1 MHIIP
6 ASWSHLHLLVSI
18 FPSIGLVFVL
28 AAYLTGLITNSELTK
43 RICLVLFG
51 LLGLLAIPTYVSGVG
66 SMAALA
72 TVPDISQAMMDTHY
86 NWGLVALA
94 VLVAAGAASA
104 YEIWRLR
111 RGGQLSERNL
121 LVVLGLAVATLA
133 VMALVGQNGWEINHI
148 ELSPDFVSGGTPQS
162 WSHVHIILNHFP
174 TVGFVIGLALFV
186 TALLKN
192 DDILKRI
199 GLSIFAICAL
209 LGAPTYVTGAA
220 SMWALTLPPIPEI
233 SASAINAH
241 RDMALLTLFGLAFT
255 GGLAWMELWRY
266 RHVGRFCNRALYV
279 VLGFALV
286 TLGIMAETGH
296 RGGLIN
302 HPEIRSA
309 SDVFPEDAITG
320 FWSPAIET
328 AINNVTWFVPW
339 QTLHFFGYSL
349 LFGSVLF
356 ITLRILGLWK
366 FLPYSSVHRVL
377 PLAFF
382 GLLINVFSGMLIL
395 LADTYRYVNN
405 TTFAPKIAF
414 IAIGGVATLYFSLS
428 GDLWKL
434 KAGDDAAISAKLTSL
449 LILAAWTGVI
459 MGGRL
464 LPYL

>member
-1 MHIIP
+1 M
-6 ASWSHLHLLVSI
+6 
-18 FPSIGLVFVL
+18 
-28 AAYLTGLITNSELTK
+28 
-43 RICLVLFG
+43 
-51 LLGLLAIPTYVSGVG
+51 
-66 SMAALA
+66 
-72 TVPDISQAMMDTHY
+72 
-86 NWGLVALA
+86 
-94 VLVAAGAASA
+94 
-104 YEIWRLR
+104 
-111 RGGQLSERNL
+111 
-121 LVVLGLAVATLA
+121 
-133 VMALVGQNGWEINHI
+133 
-148 ELSPDFVSGGTPQS
+148 
-162 WSHVHIILNHFP
+162 
-174 TVGFVIGLALFV
+174 
-186 TALLKN
+186 
-192 DDILKRI
+192 
-199 GLSIFAICAL
+199 
-209 LGAPTYVTGAA
+209 
-220 SMWALTLPPIPEI
+220 
-233 SASAINAH
+233 
-241 RDMALLTLFGLAFT
+241 TLFGLAFT

-266 RHVGRFCNRALYV
+266 RYVGRFCNRALYV

-328 AINNVTWFVPW
+328 AINNATWFVPW

-405 TTFAPKIAF
+405 ATFAPKIAF

-428 GDLWKL
+428 GDLWKM